1 MILPGAEA
9 SILTNAALITISAG
23 FLILLYGVISVK
35 KQQFSRHIKMANIAV
50 LFGSA
55 AVMWMFYSLI
65 ETFLPLISMSYAGLI
80 IIFHVLI
87 GTCALFLGILFT
99 LNEISKTRT
108 TMRIV
113 FLFWFVA
120 MFLGIFL
127 YLNLYIF

>member
-108 TMRIV
+108 TMRTV

>member
-9 SILTNAALITISAG
+9 SILTNVALITISAG
-23 FLILLYGVISVK
+23 FLILLYGIISVK

-108 TMRIV
+108 TMRTV

>member
-65 ETFLPLISMSYAGLI
+65 ETFLSLISMSYAGLI

-108 TMRIV
+108 TMRTV